1 MLALLLPL
9 IIATVIVG
17 VAVGRCC
24 YPYASK
30 HLMRI
35 NGLTITFMSTIKIK
49 LNRFSEGPALPPPG
63 CPFVPPRQMLEIDWG
78 DAASEIQTNQ
88 NERAGG
94 KGRCFGCVGI
104 LWNAGNVW
112 RVSCRHAN
120 CQPACQASVTS
131 KCHRPGH
138 APSASRPWSERNPLS
153 AGWAQNMRDN
163 LMSTLLQPGRQG
175 NVLIK
180 ITHNGFWFY

>member
-63 CPFVPPRQMLEIDWG
+63 CPFVPPWQMLEID
-78 DAASEIQTNQ
+78 
-88 NERAGG
+88 
-94 KGRCFGCVGI
+94 
-104 LWNAGNVW
+104 
-112 RVSCRHAN
+112 
-120 CQPACQASVTS
+120 
-131 KCHRPGH
+131 
-138 APSASRPWSERNPLS
+138 
-153 AGWAQNMRDN
+153 
-163 LMSTLLQPGRQG
+163 
-175 NVLIK
+175 
-180 ITHNGFWFY
+180 